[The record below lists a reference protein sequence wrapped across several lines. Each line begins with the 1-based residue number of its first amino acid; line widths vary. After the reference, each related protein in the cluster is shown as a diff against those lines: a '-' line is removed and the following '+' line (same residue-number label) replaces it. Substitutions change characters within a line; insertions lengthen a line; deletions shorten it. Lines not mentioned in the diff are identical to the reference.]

1 MGVFEATVDRGRTEK
16 DPWQITSNICGL
28 KESHLENITLKNI
41 TLHLDGG
48 IQMFDPDVPQD
59 PKPYP
64 EVNTYGRF
72 LPAKGIFFRD
82 IEGLTLD
89 NVKIIVDKPDV
100 REDFVFDRVNGLK
113 II

>member
-1 MGVFEATVDRGRTEK
+1 M
-16 DPWQITSNICGL
+16 
-28 KESHLENITLKNI
+28 
-41 TLHLDGG
+41 
-48 IQMFDPDVPQD
+48 
-59 PKPYP
+59 PKIYP
-64 EVNTYGRF
+64 EVYTYGRI